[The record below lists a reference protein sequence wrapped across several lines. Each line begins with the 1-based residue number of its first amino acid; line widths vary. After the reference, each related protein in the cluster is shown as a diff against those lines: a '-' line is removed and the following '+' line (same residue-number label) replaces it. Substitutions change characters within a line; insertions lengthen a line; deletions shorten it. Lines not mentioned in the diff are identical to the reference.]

1 MTGVLA
7 IDKPEGPSSHDM
19 VAAARRGLGIRRVGH
34 TGTLDPFATGLLL
47 LCIGPATRLAEYL
60 ADLPKRYEAT
70 ARLGVRTDTLDLT
83 GHVTA
88 EHPLPPDLSPEQV
101 REAFEGQV
109 GRRLQVPPAFSAKK
123 LGGRRAYELA
133 RRGETVEPAAVEVE
147 VMALR
152 VLGLEGPDVRFD
164 VTCSSG
170 TYIRAIARDA
180 GDALSV
186 GAHLTALRR
195 TRIGRFSVTEALSPD
210 RLGDPE
216 AVARALVPPLDALAH
231 LPLVPLDEVAAAAV
245 RHGQAIPAP
254 GAPIGTV
261 ALALHGTLLAM
272 AESDGQRIRPRKVLA

>member
-83 GHVTA
+83 GDVTA

>member
-47 LCIGPATRLAEYL
+47 LCIGQATRLAEYL
-60 ADLPKRYEAT
+60 SDLPKRYEAT

-83 GHVTA
+83 GDITA

-133 RRGETVEPAAVEVE
+133 RRGETVAPAAVEVE

-152 VLGLEGPDVRFD
+152 VLGLERADVRFD

-216 AVARALVPPLDALAH
+216 AVARALVPPLAALAH
-231 LPLVPLDEVAAAAV
+231 LPVVPVDEAAAAAV

-254 GAPIGTV
+254 GAPVGTV

-272 AESDGQRIRPRKVLA
+272 AESDGRQVRPRKVLA